1 MQRLNICVDIDG
13 TMTDPYYFIPYFNEY
28 FGRSL
33 TSEDCTVIELQ
44 KLYNVSREKI
54 REFYMQEG
62 ETMHRNATI
71 LPEVREVFDELRKEH
86 DIYIVTAR
94 LKDMEH
100 ITSQWLSTHQ
110 IQGVELHSLGSHYKV
125 DRAKELACDVFVE
138 DNPEISMELAEAD
151 IQVLLMDTNYNRQV
165 SHPKILRVKNW
176 WDVKAYV
183 QERVSEKG
191 GVR

>member
-28 FGRSL
+28 FGRNL

-44 KLYNVSREKI
+44 TLYNVSREKI
-54 REFYMQEG
+54 REFYMKEG

-71 LPEVREVFDELRKEH
+71 LPEVREVFDELLKDH
-86 DIYIVTAR
+86 SIYIVTAR

-100 ITSQWLSTHQ
+100 ITSQWLSSHQ
-110 IQGVELHSLGSHYKV
+110 IHGVELHSLGSHYKV
-125 DRAKELACDVFVE
+125 DRAKELHCDVFVE

-151 IQVLLMDTNYNRQV
+151 IQVLLMDTNYNRHV
-165 SHPKILRVKNW
+165 SHSKILRVRNW

-183 QERVSEKG
+183 HERVSRG
-191 GVR
+191 GIR